1 MNDLRFIRQH
11 PDLVRQALRN
21 RRDDSPLDALLEA
34 DSQRR
39 TLLSESEALKA
50 QRNEVSRQIGRM
62 RDRRAAAPMIAEMRQ
77 VGRRI
82 AELDRSG
89 AEQQARIAEIMLEL
103 PNLPH
108 ESVPVGAH
116 DDDNVIIRMWGTPQS
131 FDFAPRP
138 HWELGEYLGILDL
151 PRAAKLS
158 GAMFTMLRGAG
169 ARLSRALIAWMLDL
183 HVEQHGYTEVAPA
196 HLVRREVMVG
206 TGQLPRLEED
216 SYRVAADDMFLIPTA
231 EVPVTNMH
239 RDEIISEADLPLHYT
254 AYTPCYRREAGAAG
268 KDTRGM
274 LRVHQFDKVEMV
286 KIVAPEHSYD
296 ELESLLVNA
305 EAVLQTLDL
314 PYRVAALCTGALGAA
329 AAKTY
334 DLEVWSPGVE
344 QWLEVSS
351 CSNCEAYQ
359 ARRMGTRLRRTDR
372 SKRGPLEHVHTL
384 NGSGL
389 ALPRTIIAIL
399 ENNQRRD
406 GSVVIP
412 EVLRS
417 YMGGMERI
425 SAP

>member
-1 MNDLRFIRQH
+1 MNDLRFIREH
-11 PDLVRQALRN
+11 PDVVRQALTQ
-21 RRDDSPLDALLEA
+21 RRDDSPLDALLQT
-34 DSQRR
+34 DSRR
-39 TLLSESEALKA
+39 RRLLGESEALRA
-50 QRNEVSRQIGRM
+50 QRNEVSRQIGRL
-62 RDRRAAAPMIAEMRQ
+62 RDRSTTAPMIAAMRK
-77 VGRRI
+77 VGGRI
-82 AELDRSG
+82 TELEREVAG
-89 AEQQARIAEIMLEL
+89 LQERIDEIMLEM

-108 ESVPVGAH
+108 ESVPVGTD
-116 DDDNVIIRMWGTPQS
+116 DDDNVIVRTWGTPKS

-138 HWELGEYLGILDL
+138 HWELGEYLDILDL

-183 HVEQHGYTEVAPA
+183 HAEQHGYTEVAPA

-216 SYRVAADDMFLIPTA
+216 SYRVATDDLFLIPTA
-231 EVPVTNMH
+231 EVPITNMH
-239 RDEIISEADLPLHYT
+239 RDEILNEADLPLHYT

-274 LRVHQFDKVEMV
+274 LRVHQFDKVELV

-296 ELESLLVNA
+296 ELESLLANA
-305 EAVLQTLDL
+305 EAVLQALDL
-314 PYRVAALCTGALGAA
+314 PYRVAVLCTGSLGAA

-389 ALPRTIIAIL
+389 ALPRTMIAIL
-399 ENNQRRD
+399 ENNQQRD

-412 EVLRS
+412 EVLHS
-417 YMGGMERI
+417 YMGGRERI

>member
-11 PDLVRQALRN
+11 PDLVRQALTN

-34 DSQRR
+34 DGQRR
-39 TLLSESEALKA
+39 TLLGESEALKA
-50 QRNEVSRQIGRM
+50 RRNEASRQIGRM
-62 RDRRAAAPMIAEMRQ
+62 QDRRAAAPMIAEMRQ

-82 AELDRSG
+82 AELDR
-89 AEQQARIAEIMLEL
+89 AEAELQARITEIMLEM

-108 ESVPVGAH
+108 ESVPVGAD
-116 DDDNVIIRMWGTPQS
+116 DDDNVIVRTWGTPPS

-138 HWELGEYLGILDL
+138 HWELGEYLDILDL

-216 SYRVAADDMFLIPTA
+216 SYRVADDDLFLIPTA

-239 RDEIISEADLPLHYT
+239 RDEILSEADLPLHYT

-274 LRVHQFDKVEMV
+274 LRMHQFDKVELV

-296 ELESLLVNA
+296 ELESLLVHA
-305 EAVLQTLDL
+305 EAVLQALDL
-314 PYRVAALCTGALGAA
+314 PYRVAALCTGSLGGA

-372 SKRGPLEHVHTL
+372 TKRGPLEHVHTL

-399 ENNQRRD
+399 EHNQQRD

-412 EVLRS
+412 EVLRP
-417 YMGGMERI
+417 YMGGRERI